1 MPTFR
6 IKEAASLLGVSADT
20 LRRWAEGG
28 RIETITDTS
37 GRLAVDGVAL
47 ARFAQELAESAG
59 HGEGRAVVAQS
70 VRNRFSGLVSR
81 VVRDTVMAQVEIQ
94 AGPHRFVSLLSREA
108 ADELGLEP
116 GMLAVAAVKA
126 TNVSIEIPK
135 TSLYLFNQ
143 GVDMRRFVFTIAAL
157 TAVAVAGCSSSSS
170 SSPNSTSSSPATG
183 TITVFAAASLTG
195 AFTQIGKQ
203 FEAAHKGDT
212 VKFSFGPSS
221 GLATEITSGAPADVF
236 ASASPKNM
244 QEVVSAGDASNP
256 QNFVKNTMEV
266 AVPPN
271 NPAKVTSVNDLA
283 KKSVKVALCQPQVPC
298 GAVAAEVF
306 KNAGITVKPVTLQPD
321 VKSVLTQVELGN
333 VDAGMV
339 YVTDVLAAG
348 SKVKGVTIPASDNAS
363 TLYPIATISSSKHT
377 SVAQAFMSYVLSPAG
392 QQVLTAAGFQKP

>member
-1 MPTFR
+1 
-6 IKEAASLLGVSADT
+6 
-20 LRRWAEGG
+20 
-28 RIETITDTS
+28 
-37 GRLAVDGVAL
+37 
-47 ARFAQELAESAG
+47 
-59 HGEGRAVVAQS
+59 
-70 VRNRFSGLVSR
+70 
-81 VVRDTVMAQVEIQ
+81 
-94 AGPHRFVSLLSREA
+94 
-108 ADELGLEP
+108 
-116 GMLAVAAVKA
+116 
-126 TNVSIEIPK
+126 
-135 TSLYLFNQ
+135 
-143 GVDMRRFVFTIAAL
+143 MRRFAFTIAAL
-157 TAVAVAGCSSSSS
+157 TAVAVAGCSSNSS
-170 SSPNSTSSSPATG
+170 SSPSSTSSSPATG